1 MAGRVAAEFDA
12 VVVGGGIVGV
22 WAALDLGLRG
32 ARVLLVERSRL
43 GGGTSSR
50 FHGLLHSGG
59 RYVVR
64 DPVSARECAVEGMVL
79 RRVMPHAV
87 EDTGGFFVALTPGEE
102 RFYEE
107 WAEAARRAGVWFEE
121 VSVSEARR
129 EEPLLSPG
137 ARLAVRVRDGVIYA
151 RESLVSVA
159 LTAHVDA
166 GAGVLGYA
174 ELVALE
180 PPGGDEG
187 YAAAVIRDRLGG
199 SVIRVAARVVV
210 NAAGP
215 WAPRV
220 AALAGYR
227 VPLNPVAGTVVA
239 YPGPRLRL
247 VLNRLRPPSDGDILV
262 PYGSSVLAGTT
273 AFPASGPTAEPR
285 PGDVE
290 LLAREA
296 SALVPALRG
305 AGPAA
310 VFASVRPL
318 AERGGGREASRSFR
332 VYTHGGWLVSVT
344 GGKYTTARLVAEK
357 AADEASRLLGLRGSS
372 RTASRV
378 LRGGDP
384 YAELGELEP
393 GLARLLEETRG
404 TMEHLR
410 GRVAA
415 YTLLEEALFRRTRE
429 SLGLPQGPLG
439 GG

>member
-1 MAGRVAAEFDA
+1 VAGRTAAEFDA

-64 DPVSARECAVEGMVL
+64 DPVSARECVAEGEVL

-107 WAEAARRAGVWFEE
+107 WAEAARRVGMWFEE
-121 VSVSEARR
+121 VSVSEALR
-129 EEPLLSPG
+129 EEPLLNPG
-137 ARLAVRVRDGVIYA
+137 ARLVVRVRDGVVYA

-166 GAGVLGYA
+166 GVGVLGYA
-174 ELVALE
+174 ELTAVE
-180 PPGGDEG
+180 PPREEGG
-187 YAAAVIRDRLGG
+187 YALLAVRDRLGG
-199 SVIRVAARVVV
+199 RMVRVAARVVV

-215 WAPRV
+215 WAPEV
-220 AALAGYR
+220 AALAGHR

-273 AFPASGPTAEPR
+273 AFPVKGPVAEPR

-296 SALVPALRG
+296 AALVPALRG
-305 AGPAA
+305 AEPAA

-332 VYTHGGWLVSVT
+332 VYTHGGWMVSMT
-344 GGKYTTARLVAEK
+344 GGKYTTARLAAEK
-357 AADEASRLLGLRGSS
+357 AVDEAARLLGLRGQSTTS
-372 RTASRV
+372 TRP

-384 YAELGELEP
+384 YAELQELEP
-393 GLARLLEETRG
+393 GLARLLDETKG

-415 YTLLEEALFRRTRE
+415 YTLLEEALFRRTRR
-429 SLGLPQGPLG
+429 SLGLPLAPRAG
-439 GG
+439 G